1 MYTIVNKNTF
11 FPNVRNEHENT
22 FRQGKHGKLRKAG
35 VTNGGENGHVVV
47 TAVTRLPYTWSLNSL
62 LLYSYMLQE

>member
-47 TAVTRLPYTWSLNSL
+47 TAVTRLPYT
-62 LLYSYMLQE
+62 